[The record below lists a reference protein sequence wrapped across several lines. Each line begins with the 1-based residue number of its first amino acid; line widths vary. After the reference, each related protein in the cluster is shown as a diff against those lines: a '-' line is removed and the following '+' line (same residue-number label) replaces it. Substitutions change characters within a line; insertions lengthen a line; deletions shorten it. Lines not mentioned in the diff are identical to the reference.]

1 MKKVFAIFCLVVTFL
16 TVFGT
21 ITFAVNK
28 MQGNVWQY
36 PKKIKTYI
44 PPNNKRTVMMRHAFA
59 EWTRKTN
66 NRIIFKYVSSKNT
79 ADIDV
84 QFVKSIPNADREIGL
99 TKSRYF
105 NGNKLLHA
113 TIYIAEKTSG
123 GKQLNNDAV
132 YTVMLHEIGHAI
144 GISEHSDNPLSIMY
158 PYEDDRQEILK
169 GDLKNLSDIY
179 DW

>member
-1 MKKVFAIFCLVVTFL
+1 MKKIFIVFCLVFTFLVTFNP
-16 TVFGT
+16 
-21 ITFAVNK
+21 ISFAAGK
-28 MQGNVWQY
+28 STGKVWQF

-44 PPNNKRTVMMRHAFA
+44 PSNNKRTTMMRHAFA

-66 NRIIFKYVSSKNT
+66 GKIIFKYVSSKAT
-79 ADIDV
+79 SDIDV
-84 QFVKSIPNADREIGL
+84 QFVDAIPNADREIGL
-99 TKSRYF
+99 TKSRF
-105 NGNKLLHA
+105 KNNKLLHA
-113 TIYIAEKTSG
+113 TIYIAEKTVA

-144 GISEHSDNPLSIMY
+144 GIMDHSNDPLSIMY

-169 GDLKNLSDIY
+169 GDLKDLSEIY

>member
-1 MKKVFAIFCLVVTFL
+1 MKKIFVVFCLVLTFL
-16 TVFGT
+16 A
-21 ITFAVNK
+21 TFNPMSFAARETTGK
-28 MQGNVWQY
+28 VWQF

-44 PPNNKRTVMMRHAFA
+44 QPNHQRTAMMRRAFA

-66 NRIIFKYVSSKNT
+66 GRIVFKFVSSKAT
-79 ADIDV
+79 SDIDV
-84 QFVKSIPNADREIGL
+84 QFVNIIPNADREIGL
-99 TKSRYF
+99 TRSRF
-105 NGNKLLHA
+105 RSNKLLHA
-113 TIYIAEKTSG
+113 TVYIAEKTVE

-144 GISEHSDNPLSIMY
+144 GITEHSSDPLSIMF

-169 GDLKNLSDIY
+169 GDLKDLSEIY